1 MSDQDFQALNKEI
14 KELRTRLNELE
25 SKKEKAFREYKKVKD
40 ELSKK
45 ISESKEFQVE
55 NQKTKETVSDL
66 KKIRNEHN
74 SNVRR
79 LIREV
84 RELNEKK
91 LDLFKK
97 YGIKR
102 DVSEAKGE
110 VKKLQEKL
118 ETEALAFDAE
128 KKLMKRIKSLE
139 KAYQGEVKELL
150 DKIDEVSKRIDEEK
164 AKADEYHKKVIE
176 ASKSSRFEGFLS
188 LSKEIVELKKIQ
200 KLAFEEFVKF
210 KKSFQSISETL
221 RDRLMQAT
229 RVKELF
235 DKKQKEKRKAHE
247 EMKRREND
255 ASDAKAKAF
264 IERKQR
270 IAEEKLKKG
279 EKLTTEDLL
288 ALQSE

>member
-1 MSDQDFQALNKEI
+1 M
-14 KELRTRLNELE
+14 
-25 SKKEKAFREYKKVKD
+25 
-40 ELSKK
+40 
-45 ISESKEFQVE
+45 
-55 NQKTKETVSDL
+55 
-66 KKIRNEHN
+66 
-74 SNVRR
+74 
-79 LIREV
+79 
-84 RELNEKK
+84 
-91 LDLFKK
+91 
-97 YGIKR
+97 
-102 DVSEAKGE
+102 
-110 VKKLQEKL
+110 
-118 ETEALAFDAE
+118 AFDAE

-255 ASDAKAKAF
+255 ASDAKARAF
-264 IERKQR
+264 MERKQR
-270 IAEEKLKKG
+270 IAAEKLKKG